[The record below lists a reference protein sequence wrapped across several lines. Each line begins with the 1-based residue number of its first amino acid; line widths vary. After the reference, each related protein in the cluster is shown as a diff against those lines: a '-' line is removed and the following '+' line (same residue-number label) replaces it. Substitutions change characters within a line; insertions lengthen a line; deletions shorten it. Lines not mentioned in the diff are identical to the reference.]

1 MPVRRVV
8 TFNFRWVCLIS
19 LIGKI
24 FDCCFLNLCI
34 LIRLALGLIG
44 IYEQLEHRH
53 FVFFLFHTDCR
64 MIDSGLTLLGR
75 YVSAIA
81 IAAASPLVALIFVW
95 VGRCLVS
102 SALAVLYS
110 RLTLSRG
117 GLSDGWSHIFRL
129 QRRSSLFRRKP
140 RAADWG
146 ARQISWWLET
156 PVLVKTYSNWLC
168 ARAGWR

>member
-8 TFNFRWVCLIS
+8 TFDFGRGCLIS
-19 LIGKI
+19 LIEKI
-24 FDCCFLNLCI
+24 FDSCFLNLGI
-34 LIRLALGLIG
+34 LIRLALGLIW

-64 MIDSGLTLLGR
+64 TIDSGLTLVGW

-110 RLTLSRG
+110 RLTFARG
-117 GLSDGWSHIFRL
+117 GLSDWWNHVFRL
-129 QRRSSLFRRKP
+129 QRRSSFFRRKP

-146 ARQISWWLET
+146 ARQISWWFET
-156 PVLVKTYSNWLC
+156 PVLV
-168 ARAGWR
+168 